1 VYEMTP
7 TMAYAFATNQ
17 STMNQLTRYRF

>member
-1 VYEMTP
+1 MTP